1 MIYCQ
6 ADKDSVRIMRKALD
20 DFAGLSN
27 LVINLENN
35 LVFISGVDNEFGTS
49 LQNLLGF
56 RLGSLSVKYLGVPL
70 ISTRLTPSNC
80 KPLVDWILFRIKL
93 WTSTSLTYVG
103 CLQLIKSV
111 LFSIQVYWSSMFFL
125 FCSIIK
131 RIEGILDVF
140 I

>member
-27 LVINLENN
+27 LVINIENN
-35 LVFISGVDNEFGTS
+35 LVFLSGVDNEFGTS

-56 RLGSLSVKYLGVPL
+56 RLDSLSVKYLGVPL

-80 KPLVDWILFRIKL
+80 KPLWWI
-93 WTSTSLTYVG
+93 G
-103 CLQLIKSV
+103 
-111 LFSIQVYWSSMFFL
+111 FFL
-125 FCSIIK
+125 GLSY
-131 RIEGILDVF
+131 EHQLLLHMLGVF
-140 I
+140 N